1 MSRST
6 LYVIKEIT
14 SSFLFISIILTS
26 IAWLSQALRYLD
38 LFTSE
43 NVAAS
48 DYFFYIILLI
58 PKISNVTIPISL
70 FISIIYIL
78 NRMREDSEL
87 LVYWSAGKSNRNI
100 LLKPILIFS
109 SFLFIV
115 QLILTI
121 IVIPSS
127 SLELRNKITDIR
139 SGGVDYNILKEKK
152 FISPVKNLTIFIQE
166 IKSEKFEGLLI
177 QDDKD
182 ELKPITYIAEKGEF
196 KNIENKSYLVLLNGF
211 MQILNKED
219 EEVSEIQFEFY
230 ELDLT
235 PYYEKGIKD
244 IYPDEMSS
252 IMLIEKIKNNKNK
265 PEEFA
270 VLQNRIINPIY
281 IFVFAMLPLI
291 TFKIVR
297 KPDSKWTLPII
308 FISTVALFIKFFEI
322 TMSSVLITRND
333 LIYINYLSPILLV
346 FIIIIILYFEKNLYQ
361 QLKIKI

>member
-26 IAWLSQALRYLD
+26 IAWLTQALRYLE

-58 PKISNVTIPISL
+58 PKIANMTIPISL
-70 FISIIYIL
+70 FISIIFIL
-78 NRMREDSEL
+78 NRMRGDSEL
-87 LVYWSAGKSNRNI
+87 LIYWSAGKSNRNI
-100 LLKPILIFS
+100 LLKPILIIS
-109 SFLFIV
+109 TFLFIL

-121 IVIPSS
+121 IIIPST

-166 IKSEKFEGLLI
+166 INGKEFSGLLI

-182 ELKPITYIAEKGEF
+182 KLKPITYISKKGEF
-196 KNIENKSYLVLLNGF
+196 KKVNNKSYLILLNGF
-211 MQILNKED
+211 MQILNKENNT
-219 EEVSEIQFEFY
+219 VSEVQFEFY

-235 PYYEKGIKD
+235 PYYKKGIKD
-244 IYPDEMSS
+244 IYPDEISS
-252 IMLIEKIKNNKNK
+252 RDLIEKIRNNKNNTQ
-265 PEEFA
+265 EFA
-270 VLQNRIINPIY
+270 VFQNRLISPLY
-281 IFVFAMLPLI
+281 IFVLAILPLI
-291 TFKIVR
+291 TFKMVR
-297 KPDSKWTLPII
+297 KPDSKLTWPII
-308 FISTVALFIKFFEI
+308 LISTIALFIKFFEI
-322 TMSSVLITRND
+322 TMSNILLTKNE
-333 LIYINYLSPILLV
+333 LIYLNYLFPMI
-346 FIIIIILYFEKNLYQ
+346 FIMIILIVLYYEKNFLQ
-361 QLKIKI
+361 RSNL

>member
-14 SSFLFISIILTS
+14 SSFLFISIIVTS

-58 PKISNVTIPISL
+58 PKIANITIPISL

-87 LVYWSAGKSNRNI
+87 LIYWSAGRSNRNI

-109 SFLFIV
+109 SFLFIL

-152 FISPVKNLTIFIQE
+152 FISPVKNLTIFIQD
-166 IKSEKFEGLLI
+166 IKSEKFSGLLI
-177 QDDKD
+177 QDDKNQ
-182 ELKPITYIAEKGEF
+182 LKPITYIAEKGEF
-196 KNIENKSYLVLLNGF
+196 KKIDNKSYLVLLNGF
-211 MQILNKED
+211 MQILNK
-219 EEVSEIQFEFY
+219 
-230 ELDLT
+230 
-235 PYYEKGIKD
+235 
-244 IYPDEMSS
+244 
-252 IMLIEKIKNNKNK
+252 
-265 PEEFA
+265 
-270 VLQNRIINPIY
+270 
-281 IFVFAMLPLI
+281 
-291 TFKIVR
+291 
-297 KPDSKWTLPII
+297 
-308 FISTVALFIKFFEI
+308 
-322 TMSSVLITRND
+322 
-333 LIYINYLSPILLV
+333 
-346 FIIIIILYFEKNLYQ
+346 
-361 QLKIKI
+361 